1 MTTVTP
7 NSNNACKSENL
18 CDISYSLTKEILV
31 DARSVSEFSGKK
43 QVDRNDVDF
52 AIKTFNEKHC
62 KDRPSRAFI
71 SELAAEKNAHPL
83 PPIRQNFG
91 LRLPND
97 RFCQLQPNYV
107 YIEKDSV
114 NADKLA
120 RASVLMEDSQPISST
135 KFAAMNN
142 FDPDSV
148 SNLLMTDKSV
158 AKQRKRP
165 YPNEEKEKSVPDED
179 DDDYD

>member
-1 MTTVTP
+1 MFVELNVGDYEP
-7 NSNNACKSENL
+7 QLILQL
-18 CDISYSLTKEILV
+18 CDISYSLTKEILG

-52 AIKTFNEKHC
+52 AIKAFSEKHC
-62 KDRPSRAFI
+62 KDRPARAFI
-71 SELAAEKNAHPL
+71 SEIAAEKNAHPL

-114 NADKLA
+114 SVDKGKN
-120 RASVLMEDSQPISST
+120 VEDSQPASST

-148 SNLLMTDKSV
+148 SNLLMTDKTL
-158 AKQRKRP
+158 ANQRKRP
-165 YPNEEKEKSVPDED
+165 YPNEEKEKSEPEED